1 MGSVIERKEYRK
13 PSEMRRLLAWHQSE
27 LERTRESVRAVLDKL
42 DTIRIEVHR
51 SISDAIA
58 DAETERQRA
67 GELRDQAKARG
78 KFIVASDWSRVATE
92 CRHRAAILRQIRGR
106 IIAAGLG
113 VPRAK
118 FAPGGEA

>member
-1 MGSVIERKEYRK
+1 MGSVIERKEYRT

-67 GELRDQAKARG
+67 GALRDQLKQRG
-78 KFIVASDWSRVATE
+78 KHLAASEWSKMATE
-92 CRHRAAILRQIRGR
+92 CRHRAAILRQVRGR

-113 VPRAK
+113 MPRANQERIEK
-118 FAPGGEA
+118 